1 MCNLLKLL
9 CAQVAQARMQA
20 DQSAAA
26 ARNSAAQ
33 AAALERAVAEQRK
46 AAAALFGPDPQ
57 AMSPSELAA
66 LEERHRAALQRIH
79 ALQVCELLGELTS
92 SASL

>member
-1 MCNLLKLL
+1 M
-9 CAQVAQARMQA
+9 AA
-20 DQSAAA
+20 DHANAA

-33 AAALERAVAEQRK
+33 VAASERAVAEQRK

-57 AMSPSELAA
+57 TLSPHDLTA

-79 ALQVCELLGELTS
+79 ALQVRCCGACKRPRAKLEIQCT
-92 SASL
+92 AAVC

>member
-1 MCNLLKLL
+1 MTRLPPLFCP
-9 CAQVAQARMQA
+9 AVISVMVQVAQARMAA
-20 DQSAAA
+20 DQANAA

-33 AAALERAVAEQRK
+33 VAASERAVAEQRK

-57 AMSPSELAA
+57 TLSPHDLTA

-79 ALQVCELLGELTS
+79 ALQVQ
-92 SASL
+92 